1 MTNLS
6 GSSSAITYEIK
17 DEIGILTFNR
27 PEARNALTTEIR
39 LGITDVMLEIREKLN
54 IKALVVTGKGGNF
67 CAGGDIKSFQEMAPE
82 PTARRE
88 RVRRSHIWLDEFVN
102 LEVPVIGA
110 VDGAAMG
117 AGFSIMLAC
126 DFIFCTPRA
135 RCSGIFVRTGLIP
148 DMGCL
153 FLLPRLV
160 GLQKARE
167 LLYTGKILKPDE
179 IQALGL
185 VTDIVDEENLFDHA
199 FQFAS
204 RFRNASTTSIGI
216 TKNILNQ
223 SFHSDH
229 RTISELEAYGQAVCF
244 DTDYHRDAINRFLN
258 KEPALFDWADLERKA
273 DQE

>member
-1 MTNLS
+1 MSNLD
-6 GSSSAITYEIK
+6 GDITYEIK

-27 PEARNALTTEIR
+27 PEARNALTTDIR
-39 LGITDVMLEIREKLN
+39 LGITQVMLEIREKMN
-54 IKALVVTGKGGNF
+54 IKALVVTGNGGNF

-102 LEVPVIGA
+102 LEVPVIAA

-179 IQALGL
+179 MQSLGL
-185 VTDIVDEENLFDHA
+185 VTDVVDEEKLFDHA
-199 FQFAS
+199 FEFAS

-244 DTDYHRDAINRFLN
+244 DTDYHRDAIDRFLN
-258 KEPALFDWADLERKA
+258 KEPALFDWAGLEKA
-273 DQE
+273 AKKRDQE